1 MSTVGI
7 EPAGIHDGH
16 FLRMLSAIRAQRSH
30 LLAGFAFVILAASVS
45 AAGAEEVPPPQ
56 EQAAPRNDAE
66 RFCANIGDAAAD
78 ARFAWQAKT
87 LKDLEAEVETAT
99 AALEAKRA
107 ELEAWVT
114 RRDDLQKLAQQVVV
128 DIYAKMR
135 PEAAASQLSALDEK
149 TAAAVL
155 IKLNSRV
162 ASAILAE
169 MDTPRAVSLAEVIT
183 GDQAEPS
190 DVSQQ

>member
-1 MSTVGI
+1 MVSAITTRRSQRFVGCLAAVI
-7 EPAGIHDGH
+7 VAATIGGAAAEEPAP
-16 FLRMLSAIRAQRSH
+16 AP
-30 LLAGFAFVILAASVS
+30 
-45 AAGAEEVPPPQ
+45 EK
-56 EQAAPRNDAE
+56 AAPASDAQK
-66 RFCANIGDAAAD
+66 FCANIADAAAD

-87 LKDLEAEVETAT
+87 LKELETEVETAT

-107 ELEAWVT
+107 ELEDWVT
-114 RRDDLQKLAQQVVV
+114 RRDEFQKLAQQSVV

-135 PEAAASQLSALDEK
+135 PEAAAAQLSALDER

-169 MDTPRAVSLAEVIT
+169 MDTPRAVSLAEVIS
-183 GDQAEPS
+183 GDQAEAAA
-190 DVSQQ
+190 VSQQ

>member
-1 MSTVGI
+1 ML
-7 EPAGIHDGH
+7 PA
-16 FLRMLSAIRAQRSH
+16 
-30 LLAGFAFVILAASVS
+30 VS
-45 AAGAEEVPPPQ
+45 AWRSYILVGPFAAAVFIASLSGAIAEEVPPPLQ
-56 EQAAPRNDAE
+56 DGTPASDAE
-66 RFCANIGDAAAD
+66 KFCANIADAAAD
-78 ARFAWQAKT
+78 ARFAWEART

-107 ELEAWVT
+107 ELQEWVT
-114 RRDDLQKLAQQVVV
+114 RRQEFQNLAQQGVV
-128 DIYAKMR
+128 DIYSRMR
-135 PEAAASQLSALDEK
+135 PEAAAAQLSALDER

-169 MDTPRAVSLAEVIT
+169 MDTPRAVSLAEVIS
-183 GDQAEPS
+183 GSGQPEAA

>member
-1 MSTVGI
+1 M
-7 EPAGIHDGH
+7 
-16 FLRMLSAIRAQRSH
+16 FSAIRARRSYV
-30 LLAGFAFVILAASVS
+30 LGGLAAVVI
-45 AAGAEEVPPPQ
+45 AASLNGAAAEEPAPAQ
-56 EQAAPRNDAE
+56 EQAAVPASDAE
-66 RFCANIGDAAAD
+66 QFCANIADAAAD

-107 ELEAWVT
+107 ELEDWVT
-114 RRDDLQKLAQQVVV
+114 RRDEFQKLAQQSVV

-135 PEAAASQLSALDEK
+135 PEAAAAQLSALDER

-169 MDTPRAVSLAEVIT
+169 MDTPRAVSLAEVIS
-183 GDQAEPS
+183 GDQPDAAS
-190 DVSQQ
+190 VSQQ

>member
-1 MSTVGI
+1 VSTVGF
-7 EPAGIHDGH
+7 ELPAFWDGH
-16 FLRMLSAIRAQRSH
+16 SLRMFSAIRARRSH
-30 LLAGFAFVILAASVS
+30 LLGLAAVAVAASLNS
-45 AAGAEEVPPPQ
+45 AAAEEPVPAP
-56 EQAAPRNDAE
+56 EQAAPASDAQK
-66 RFCANIGDAAAD
+66 FCANIADAAAD

-87 LKDLEAEVETAT
+87 LRDLESEVEAAA

-107 ELEAWVT
+107 ELQDWVT
-114 RRDDLQKLAQQVVV
+114 RRDEFQKLAQQSVV

-135 PEAAASQLSALDEK
+135 PEAAAAQLSALDER

-169 MDTPRAVSLAEVIT
+169 MDTPRAVSLAEVIS
-183 GDQAEPS
+183 GDQPQAAG
-190 DVSQQ
+190 VSQQ